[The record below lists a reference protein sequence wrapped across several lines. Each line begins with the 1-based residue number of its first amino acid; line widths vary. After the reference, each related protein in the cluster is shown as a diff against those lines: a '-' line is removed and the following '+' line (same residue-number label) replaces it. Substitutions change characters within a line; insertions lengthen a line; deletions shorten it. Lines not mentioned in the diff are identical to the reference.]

1 VYERVAHSSSPPF
14 KYNWPGILSTLA
26 LVLINIISRDDLLD
40 ISESGDTDTEVGN
53 GFFATLSSIGFY
65 RVQVVLNS
73 NLVADSGSIM
83 APPKLCLGNGGSRRE
98 HCCFDQ
104 L

>member
-1 VYERVAHSSSPPF
+1 M
-14 KYNWPGILSTLA
+14 
-26 LVLINIISRDDLLD
+26 
-40 ISESGDTDTEVGN
+40 
-53 GFFATLSSIGFY
+53 GFSDSLGFIEF
-65 RVQVVLNS
+65 QLVLNS
-73 NLVADSGSIM
+73 NRVADSSSIM